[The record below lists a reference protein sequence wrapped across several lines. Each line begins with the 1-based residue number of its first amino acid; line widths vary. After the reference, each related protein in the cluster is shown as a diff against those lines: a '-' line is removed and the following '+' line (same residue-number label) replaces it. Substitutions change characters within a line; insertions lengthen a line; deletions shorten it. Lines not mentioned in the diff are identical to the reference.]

1 MELCKG
7 FGRSGGGKVKRIFSL
22 ILAAALTVSILAA
35 GAAAAQQPGLS
46 VTAALSDDGSIVTAT
61 VHVTQTE
68 ALAGLQFTL
77 NYDSSLMSV
86 TGDPVVGGAAAKM
99 SYICNPN
106 TKEMVALVA
115 YSATA
120 VQNDGGDLLT
130 VKFAVKSGASGS
142 TELRLTECELVDND
156 VKDIAI
162 GTPVAA
168 SITLKAPSQAAVVT
182 EPGVVTSK
190 DLDNTDAGTSNPQDS
205 TASSAFSDC
214 RGHWAESYIAKAAE
228 AGLVNG
234 MGGGLYKPDTNM
246 TRAQFVTILWRYA
259 GSPEPT
265 AAASFTDLDKTQT
278 WYMKAVAWAYE
289 KGIVNGI
296 GAGRFGPNG
305 LVTREQMMTI
315 LFRYSGQTP
324 GIEQGLY
331 AGAFRDGDQ
340 ISPWAKTALY
350 WAVYNNVYCGVS
362 AVSAG
367 DTLAPGGKAT
377 RAQIAVVM
385 VKYSEAFSK

>member
-1 MELCKG
+1 MTANVSDAKESETRFAARFDKT
-7 FGRSGGGKVKRIFSL
+7 GRGRGLRI
-22 ILAAALTVSILAA
+22 
-35 GAAAAQQPGLS
+35 
-46 VTAALSDDGSIVTAT
+46 
-61 VHVTQTE
+61 
-68 ALAGLQFTL
+68 
-77 NYDSSLMSV
+77 
-86 TGDPVVGGAAAKM
+86 TGT
-99 SYICNPN
+99 STTYQYQHWRN
-106 TKEMVALVA
+106 T
-115 YSATA
+115 Y
-120 VQNDGGDLLT
+120 N
-130 VKFAVKSGASGS
+130 
-142 TELRLTECELVDND
+142 
-156 VKDIAI
+156 
-162 GTPVAA
+162 GT
-168 SITLKAPSQAAVVT
+168 
-182 EPGVVTSK
+182 
-190 DLDNTDAGTSNPQDS
+190 DLDIDS
-205 TASSAFSDC
+205 IAYGSGCYQRICTLTAPLTNVYS
-214 RGHWAESYIAKAAE
+214 
-228 AGLVNG
+228 